1 MTLIMLIIGIV
12 LCVLAVAATVV
23 CIIRTP
29 DNLRGFYGIM
39 FAVCSIIGFVGGVI
53 LIAAAF

>member
-1 MTLIMLIIGIV
+1 MNLVMLIIGIV
-12 LCVLAVAATVV
+12 LCVLAIATTVGR
-23 CIIRTP
+23 IIRTP